1 MRGGSVCVSNDNK
14 PYQDVKAWHTNSQ
27 CLAYLCMTT
36 LTNRNPFRRRTH
48 SCVAEKEERSGE
60 GKQKQKEEEN
70 EKRDGIRL

>member
-1 MRGGSVCVSNDNK
+1 
-14 PYQDVKAWHTNSQ
+14 
-27 CLAYLCMTT
+27 MTT